1 MATGGVNDSPLPAPD
16 DAPQGD
22 GGEARA
28 PRLVRRVLWA
38 LLPLAGIIAAVRG
51 SGVVSHLDVE
61 GLRAHLQGLG
71 GWAVVPFVFLY
82 GLGVVAHIPGSLF
95 VGASVL
101 AYGPVGGGLA
111 SYAGALWGNVLSF
124 GLVRMTGYRP
134 LRSVR
139 WPVLVAL
146 MRRLDRRPVSA
157 VTLIRVVFP
166 TTAPVNY
173 VLALSGVAWSPYV
186 VGSMVGVLPQLIATV
201 GLFGAI
207 F

>member
-1 MATGGVNDSPLPAPD
+1 M
-16 DAPQGD
+16 
-22 GGEARA
+22 
-28 PRLVRRVLWA
+28 
-38 LLPLAGIIAAVRG
+38 
-51 SGVVSHLDVE
+51 
-61 GLRAHLQGLG
+61 
-71 GWAVVPFVFLY
+71 VPFVFLY

-95 VGASVL
+95 VGAAVL
-101 AYGPVGGGLA
+101 AYGPLWGGLA

-146 MRRLDRRPVSA
+146 MRRLDRQPVSA

-173 VLALSGVAWSPYV
+173 VLALSDLAWSPYV
-186 VGSMVGVLPQLIATV
+186 VGSMIGVLPQLIATV
-201 GLFGAI
+201 GLFGAL